1 MRVAKQPER
10 TPITDLQE
18 MLRLIEP
25 EARLSY
31 DGHYGPETEQNVRN
45 FQRKNGI
52 KESGVADFETWEAI
66 RKAYKSQQIL
76 LGQAEPLQIVLQPN
90 QVIGKG
96 SDNLHLYLIQAL
108 LTALRQLYLDVPPL
122 RITGV
127 LDEPTAR
134 ALLWFQQRAGLP
146 QSGELD
152 KLTWRHLAHEY
163 RQIVGDG
170 SGSFPI
176 RNAQAPENPNA
187 VLQRGSPK

>member
-18 MLRLIEP
+18 MLRLIDP
-25 EARLSY
+25 DTKLSY
-31 DGHYGPETEQNVRN
+31 DGHYGPETERDVRN
-45 FQRKNGI
+45 FQRKNGL

-66 RKAYKSQQIL
+66 RKAYKTQQIL
-76 LGQAEPLQIVLQPN
+76 LGQAEPLRIILHPN
-90 QVIGKG
+90 QVIGRG

-134 ALLWFQQRAGLP
+134 AIGWFQARAGLP
-146 QSGELD
+146 QSGDVD
-152 KLTWRHLAHEY
+152 KLTWRQLVHEY

-170 SGSFPI
+170 SGSFPV
-176 RNAQAPENPNA
+176 RVAQIPEDPNA
-187 VLQRGSPK
+187 ALQRGSSN

>member
-1 MRVAKQPER
+1 MRVAKQPDR

-25 EARLSY
+25 ESNLSY
-31 DGHYGPETEQNVRN
+31 DGHYGPETEQTVRN

-66 RKAYKSQQIL
+66 RRAYKTQQIL
-76 LGQAEPLQIVLQPN
+76 LGQAEALQIILQPN
-90 QVIGKG
+90 QVIGRG

-170 SGSFPI
+170 SGSYPI
-176 RNAQAPENPNA
+176 RNAQTPENPNA